1 MNLKVK
7 NILLLISLCASFFG
21 FSQNAAN
28 SKGKQGPWKTYHE
41 DGKTVRYVGQFKDD
55 KPIGKFVYYYRSG
68 EPSMVVEHGVNG
80 TSECK
85 SYHLNGS
92 LMSSGSYVNQLKE
105 GTWWYFN
112 NEKKV
117 MSKEVYANGVLNG
130 MCYEYFPTAA
140 DEKLKV
146 LKEINYVN
154 GLAQG
159 AWKLYYKDG
168 KLQSK
173 GTYKDGLPSGER
185 IWYSASGKEEMI
197 GYYKDGKK
205 HGRWRSFD
213 KDGETTYIVYRKD
226 VELHGKTAEIF
237 LESLQKK

>member
-1 MNLKVK
+1 MNLIVK
-7 NILLLISLCASFFG
+7 NIFVVLLVCSALHG

-28 SKGKQGPWKTYHE
+28 SKGKQGPWKTFHE

-55 KPIGKFVYYYRSG
+55 KPVGKFVYYYRSG
-68 EPSMVVEHGVNG
+68 EPSMVVVHGADG

-92 LMSSGSYVNQLKE
+92 LMSSGNYVNQLKE

-117 MSKEVYANGVLNG
+117 MSKEVYANGLLNG
-130 MCYEYFPTAA
+130 MCYEYFPSAA

-146 LKEINYVN
+146 LKEVNYVK

-159 AWKLYYKDG
+159 EWKMYYKDG
-168 KLQSK
+168 KIQSK
-173 GTYKDGLPSGER
+173 GIYKDGLSNGQR
-185 IWYSASGKEEMI
+185 IWYSTSGKEEMI
-197 GYYKDGKK
+197 GYFKDGKK
-205 HGRWRSFD
+205 HGRWKKFD
-213 KDGETTYIVYRKD
+213 SDGEPVYVVYRND
-226 VELHGKTAEIF
+226 IELKGRSAEIF
-237 LESLQKK
+237 LESLKKK